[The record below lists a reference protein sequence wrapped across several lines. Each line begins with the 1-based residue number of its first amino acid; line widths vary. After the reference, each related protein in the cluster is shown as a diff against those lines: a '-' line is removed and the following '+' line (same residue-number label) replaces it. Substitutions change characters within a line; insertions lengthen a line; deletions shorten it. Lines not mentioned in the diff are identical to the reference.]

1 LRKLLPN
8 AITALRL
15 LLIIPFGWSVIEGR
29 PHLAFG
35 LLTAMAISDVVDGY
49 LARRWRTTSP
59 LGAFLDPLAD
69 KLTQVVGL
77 VLLAGA
83 SAPGFTPIPAPLVA
97 LVLARDLVLAYG
109 TWRVRRR
116 IGDVKVRA
124 RWEGKASTL
133 CIFVL
138 LLGSCLGAPRWFVLG
153 LSVTATPLVVASGI
167 RYVRDGVAQVR
178 ERSSDR

>member
-15 LLIIPFGWSVIEGR
+15 LLIAPFGWSVVDGR

-35 LLTAMAISDVVDGY
+35 LLAAMAVSDVVDGY
-49 LARRWRTTSP
+49 LARRWRVTTP

-69 KLTQVVGL
+69 KLTQIVGL

-83 SAPGFTPIPAPLVA
+83 SGPGFTPIPAPLVA

-109 TWRVRRR
+109 TFRVRRHL
-116 IGDVKVRA
+116 GDVKVRA

-133 CIFVL
+133 FIFVL
-138 LLGSCLGAPRWFVLG
+138 LAGACLGAPRWFVLG
-153 LSVTATPLVVASGI
+153 LSIAAAPLVVASGI
-167 RYVRDGVAQVR
+167 RYVRDGVAQVKG
-178 ERSSDR
+178 SGA